1 MSPSRHALIASVP
14 PARLDTLVRQG
25 ARLAVLTTPPV
36 RPALEQPAA
45 VRELAE
51 RAVDEVSDRGGAVG
65 ASHVANV
72 RADVRAGE

>member
-1 MSPSRHALIASVP
+1 MIRPSRLPPLSDAHLCALAD
-14 PARLDTLVRQG
+14 RG
-25 ARLAVLTTPPV
+25 ARLLALTTPPV

-51 RAVDEVSDRGGAVG
+51 RAVDDRADVLGGGVGRGHAV
-65 ASHVANV
+65 NV